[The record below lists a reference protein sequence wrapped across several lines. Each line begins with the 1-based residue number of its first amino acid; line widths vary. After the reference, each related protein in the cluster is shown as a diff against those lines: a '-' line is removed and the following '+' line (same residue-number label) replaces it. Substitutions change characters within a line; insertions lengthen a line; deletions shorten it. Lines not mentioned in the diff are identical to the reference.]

1 MSEET
6 LYSVP
11 VAAGKAGMRLD
22 RFLAEALDGLS
33 RSRLK
38 ALIGEG
44 RVRTGAGTGERP
56 VSEPDYR
63 VRGGEIFSVV
73 VPPPKPAIPLPQA
86 MPLEVIYE
94 DDDLIVIDKPAGL
107 VVHPAPGHADGTLVN
122 GLLHHCRGS
131 LAGIGG
137 VSRPGI
143 VHRLDKDTSGL
154 LVAAKTDAAHRGLA
168 EQFAVH
174 SVERA
179 YKALVWGRPRP
190 MEARITGNIGRDPRN
205 RKKMAV
211 VEKGGKKART
221 RYRVERTF
229 AAADISLVECRLET
243 GRTHQIR
250 VHMAS
255 IGHPI
260 IGDPLY
266 GRRGR
271 AKASLPAP
279 VRAVLENR
287 RKQILRAYLIGFR
300 HPLTGKGLRFESTEF
315 RNIKEILHIIE
326 SKT

>member
-1 MSEET
+1 MSDT
-6 LYSVP
+6 LYSVS
-11 VAAGKAGMRLD
+11 VAADKAGMRLD
-22 RFLAEALDGLS
+22 RFLAGALDGLS

-44 RVRTGAGTGERP
+44 RVRTGAGPGERP
-56 VSEPDYR
+56 LSEPDYR
-63 VRGGEIFSVV
+63 VRVGEIFSVA
-73 VPPPKPAIPLPQA
+73 VPPPEPAIPRPQS
-86 MPLEVIYE
+86 MPLDVVYE
-94 DDDLIVIDKPAGL
+94 DDALIVIDKPVGL

-137 VSRPGI
+137 VTRPGI

-174 SVERA
+174 DVERA

-190 MEARITGNIGRDPRN
+190 PEGEITGNIGRDPRN

-221 RYRVERTF
+221 HYRLERAF
-229 AAADISLVECRLET
+229 AADVSLVDCRLET

-255 IGHPI
+255 IGHPLV
-260 IGDPLY
+260 GDPLY
-266 GRRGR
+266 GRRRR
-271 AKASLPAP
+271 AKALLPAN
-279 VRAVLENR
+279 VRAALES
-287 RKQILRAYLIGFR
+287 RKNQMLHAYLIGFR
-300 HPLTGKGLRFESTEF
+300 HPLTGEKLRFESIKF
-315 RNIKEILHIIE
+315 KKIKEIVYIIE
-326 SKT
+326 SKL

>member
-1 MSEET
+1 MSET